1 VRQVRW
7 SAHGLALYQREV
19 IGYLEEQDE
28 AAARQVNADAQ
39 RTIAVLAQRPIG
51 RPGRISGTYEKT
63 VVGRPYIIAYS
74 LLPRD
79 DGRPDDIL
87 ILRIIHTARDWPPGR
102 WPR

>member
-7 SAHGLALYQREV
+7 SERGLALYQREV
-19 IGYLEEQDE
+19 VDYLDRQGES
-28 AAARQVNADAQ
+28 AARRVIAD
-39 RTIAVLAQRPIG
+39 IARAIEVLAQRPIG
-51 RPGRISGTYEKT
+51 RPGRMTGTYEKT
-63 VVGRPYIIAYS
+63 VVGQPYVTAYS

-87 ILRIIHTARDWPPGR
+87 ILRIIHSARDWPPGR